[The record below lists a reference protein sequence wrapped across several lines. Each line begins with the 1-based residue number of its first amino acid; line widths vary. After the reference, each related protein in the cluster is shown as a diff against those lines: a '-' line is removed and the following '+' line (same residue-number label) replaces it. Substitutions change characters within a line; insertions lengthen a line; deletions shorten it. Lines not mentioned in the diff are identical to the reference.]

1 MAIGDRGSIDLAV
14 GAIAISGGIH
24 INVSMSRDNFVRHRR
39 VWMGMVWDGMVWDGI
54 IPGVSKEEVIFAIP
68 GDYFYQSLT
77 VLTVVGFTGPR
88 KLVFSSL
95 GGWVISTQNFSLH
108 IF

>member
-54 IPGVSKEEVIFAIP
+54 IPGRMKEEVIFAIP
-68 GDYFYQSLT
+68 GDKF
-77 VLTVVGFTGPR
+77 G
-88 KLVFSSL
+88 
-95 GGWVISTQNFSLH
+95 QN
-108 IF
+108 